1 MSSFKMF
8 SRLFFVSVWLF
19 FHVGTVNAMT
29 CIKYDNVIKAFP
41 VIFKGKVISTTTLEQ
56 PRNVEMGSIASMT
69 APGNLADKKLADL
82 WVGKFQSTKFQVIES
97 YKGDLGSEVEV
108 FHQSESVMGTSYK
121 DGETYLIF
129 ARKGK
134 DGHVGTGNFC
144 DPKYTLNELDK
155 NDKQPL
161 AFLQLQ
167 TFKAKAKEFE
177 SMIAHQPD
185 RSDLYL
191 EQAKFYEDYTDYSSA
206 EKAYKIGIKKNFD
219 HHRWQIEHEKIPE
232 DSFDE
237 YTWPE
242 NASYVSGYGRMLY
255 HQEKYNEALT
265 PLKAIASKESTRLYK
280 AALVK
285 LNKFNELK
293 DSGLDFSGIEVEELD
308 LSDRQLDGA
317 NFSKAKIRNLIL
329 HNTNLNNANFSGAAV
344 GMDAKNSQFK
354 NANFSD
360 SNTGGD
366 ISASTFEQA
375 NFSNANWTFGHIKDT
390 SFIGANFS
398 KAKLTIYNEITNTDM
413 SKANFEGAYVQRLI
427 GVKIDGANLNHINTN
442 NFHPYHS
449 DFSSVDLSGYDLS
462 NGDFRSINL
471 RDAKLIN
478 SNLSGSDLTPWGEPA
493 DLRGADLT
501 RANLTQTKLFF
512 ALYDCQTKFPE
523 GFSAPMSYM
532 IPVWNK
538 CSTPRPDVSFTGLA
552 LSPNEKNWGGFLR
565 LQRHGSPEL
574 KEVDLKGASF
584 EGSNI
589 GMISCNGCDLRGAN
603 FSNIEIIQLSL
614 KECDLRGAKFQNI
627 KLDPQSAFDKSD
639 LRGADL
645 SGIAF
650 EVKKYAHGL
659 YYQPNIKGSVYDDTT
674 VWPKG
679 FSPEEA
685 GAIKAK

>member
-1 MSSFKMF
+1 MSSFKKF
-8 SRLFFVSVWLF
+8 SSLFFCALLF
-19 FHVGTVNAMT
+19 FYAGGANAMT
-29 CIKYDNVIKAFP
+29 CVKYANAVKAFP
-41 VIFKGKVISTTTLEQ
+41 VIFKGKVISTNTLKQ
-56 PRNVEMGSIASMT
+56 PRNVEMGSIGSMT

-82 WVGKFQSTKFQVIES
+82 WIGKFQSTKFQVIES
-97 YKGDLGSEVEV
+97 YKGNLASEVEV
-108 FHQSESVMGTSYK
+108 FHQSESMMGTSYK

-129 ARKGK
+129 ARRDK
-134 DGHVGTGNFC
+134 DGRVATGNFC
-144 DPKYTLNELDK
+144 DPKYIFSESEK
-155 NDKQPL
+155 NDKQPRG
-161 AFLQLQ
+161 LQLQ
-167 TFKAKAKEFE
+167 TFIAKAKEFDA
-177 SMIAHQPD
+177 MIANQHD
-185 RSDLYL
+185 RPDLYL
-191 EQAKFYEDYTDYSSA
+191 EQAKFYEDYADYPSA

-219 HHRWQIEHEKIPE
+219 RHRWQIEHEKMPK

-242 NASYVSGYGRMLY
+242 NVSYVSGYGRVLY
-255 HQEKYNEALT
+255 LQEKYNEALT
-265 PLKAIASKESTRLYK
+265 PLKAIATEEAARLYK

-308 LSDRQLDGA
+308 LSNKQLEGA
-317 NFSKAKIRNLIL
+317 NFSKSKIGNLIL
-329 HNTNLNNANFSGAAV
+329 HNTNLNKANFSDTQI
-344 GMDAKNSQFK
+344 GMDVKNSQFK

-360 SNTGGD
+360 SKTGGD
-366 ISASTFEQA
+366 ISESTFENA
-375 NFSNANWTFGHIKDT
+375 NFSNANWTFGNIKDT
-390 SFIGANFS
+390 SFLGANFS

-462 NGDFRSINL
+462 NGDFRSVNL

-478 SNLSGSDLTPWGEPA
+478 SNLSGSDLTPWQEPA
-493 DLRGADLT
+493 DLRGTDLT
-501 RANLTQTKLFF
+501 KANLTHTKLFF

-523 GFSAPMSYM
+523 GFSAPKNYM
-532 IPVWNK
+532 IPVWDK
-538 CSTPRPDVSFTGLA
+538 CSTPRPDISFAGLA
-552 LSPNEKNWGGFLR
+552 LSPSEKNWGGFMR
-565 LQRHGSPEL
+565 LLRHGSPEL
-574 KEVDLKGASF
+574 KEVDLEGASF

-589 GMISCNGCDLRGAN
+589 GMISCKGCNLRGAN
-603 FSNIEIIQLSL
+603 FSNIDIIQLSF
-614 KECDLRGAKFQNI
+614 KESDLRGAKFQNI

-679 FSPEEA
+679 FNPEEA
-685 GAIKAK
+685 GAIKDK